1 MAMERILFTSRRTTR
16 LLFLVLG
23 VLLALHL
30 IVAVGHVVLHVRLGA
45 LTELVDLDLE
55 ANLPTFFNALLF
67 FIGAIFFFL
76 HGKADEARQRMG
88 WFLLFGIFIF
98 LGLDEG
104 SQIHEKF
111 MGFTKRLLARGDI
124 QSGESS
130 WLFNA
135 WVLPYL
141 AALGALTIILWKWF
155 WALSPPM
162 RKGLVISGTVYVMG
176 AVGMEMASSKLVT
189 TLPAQDASLYPWM
202 PCDIYGSDSCWLFAE
217 PRYILLYTLEEL
229 GEMTGLILCIGTLLR
244 GFEAKKLTPSLG
256 LDQVG

>member
-1 MAMERILFTSRRTTR
+1 MERIPFDSRRTTR
-16 LLFLVLG
+16 LLFTVLG

-30 IVAVGHVVLHVRLGA
+30 VVAFGHVVLHVRLGA

-67 FIGAIFFFL
+67 FIGAAFFFL
-76 HGKADEARQRMG
+76 HGKVDEARQRLG

-111 MGFTKRLLARGDI
+111 MGFTKRLLAKGNI
-124 QSGESS
+124 SSGESS

-141 AALGALTIILWKWF
+141 AALATLSIILWKWF
-155 WALSPPM
+155 WRLTPPM
-162 RKGLVISGTVYVMG
+162 RKGLVISGAVYVMG
-176 AVGMEMASSKLVT
+176 AAGMEMASSKLVT
-189 TLPAQDASLYPWM
+189 SLPAQEASLYPWM
-202 PCDIYGSDSCWLFAE
+202 PCDIYGGDSCWLFAE
-217 PRYILLYTLEEL
+217 PRYIALYTLEEL
-229 GEMTGLILCIGTLLR
+229 GEMTGLILCIRVLLR
-244 GFEAKKLTPSLG
+244 GFEAKGATPFLG
-256 LDQVG
+256 LDKA